1 MRPTLSKAFTLVEI
15 LIVVVILGILA
26 AIVIPAFN
34 STVQDSAATT
44 TYSELQKLRRH
55 VGVFRARNGDN
66 LPNVTAGDGQTGW
79 GELVSADHFLQ
90 APVNAWVGGANARVI
105 VVVPDAVPDAA
116 FHTNYGWIYDPN
128 NGEIYAA
135 GFDGEDDPLPRP

>member
-1 MRPTLSKAFTLVEI
+1 MRTTSTRAFTLVEI

-26 AIVIPAFN
+26 AIVVPAFN

-55 VGVFRARNGDN
+55 IGVYKARHGDALPTVEDGNG
-66 LPNVTAGDGQTGW
+66 TW
-79 GELVSADHFLQ
+79 GELVSDDHFQ
-90 APVNAWVGGANARVI
+90 APPVNAWIGGANARVI

-116 FHTNYGWIYDPN
+116 FHTDYGWIYDPN
-128 NGEIYAA
+128 NGEVYAA
-135 GFDGEDDPLPRP
+135 GFNGDDDPLPRP